1 MNKFLIAASV
11 IALVTLNQLN
21 AQKKSTN
28 NVVITKQQ
36 GVKETKDIEKAKLW
50 ITRIVAQTLNKA
62 NGLAE
67 NTNEEAEGKHK
78 EIYTAKYRAYKD
90 DATEIDLDGGMTL
103 KAFKKKWAKD
113 FNCEYAGVGNGY
125 LVSGTDYGFIE
136 VTHCTFLKK
145 IGKAYV
151 FETII
156 RDTEAKIDYK
166 RDIRVIPSGNA
177 FLIEDILEYN

>member
-1 MNKFLIAASV
+1 MNKFLITTIIMAWG
-11 IALVTLNQLN
+11 TMNQVN

-28 NVVITKQQ
+28 NVATTQQ

-50 ITRIVAQTLNKA
+50 ITRVVAHTLNKA

-78 EIYTAKYRAYKD
+78 EIYTVKYMAYKD
-90 DATEIDLDGGMTL
+90 DAADVDMDGGMTL
-103 KAFKKKWAKD
+103 EAFKKKWAKD
-113 FNCEYAGVGNGY
+113 FNCEYAGIGNGY
-125 LVSGTDYGFIE
+125 LVPGTDSGLIE
-136 VTHCTFLKK
+136 VTRCTFIKK
-145 IGKAYV
+145 IGAAYV

-166 RDIRVIPSGNA
+166 RDIKVIPSGNV
-177 FLIEDILEYN
+177 FLIEDVLEYN

>member
-1 MNKFLIAASV
+1 MSKFLIAAAA
-11 IALVTLNQLN
+11 IALITFNQLN
-21 AQKKSTN
+21 AQKKNTHN
-28 NVVITKQQ
+28 IVTTEQQ

-50 ITRIVAQTLNKA
+50 ITRTVAYTLNKA

-78 EIYTAKYRAYKD
+78 EIYTVKYMAYKD
-90 DATEIDLDGGMTL
+90 DAAEVDMDGGMTL

-125 LVSGTDYGFIE
+125 LVSGTDYGLIE
-136 VTHCTFLKK
+136 VTHCNFIKK
-145 IGKAYV
+145 IGTAYI

-166 RDIRVIPSGNA
+166 RDIKVIHSGNS
-177 FLIEDILEYN
+177 FLIDDVLEYN